1 MKYGQLNI
9 LLFSEQQFNYDHGS
23 PPKILIDL
31 IDAITDKNDKE
42 KCQWLILI
50 DEVTVRTYSSNFSSL
65 CLNDNFEIV
74 VAINP
79 ISFDDAFNV
88 IPPKDKKFIFKRLTF
103 KHRNS
108 LEISVFLLH
117 FKKKMIAP
125 GVLYSSATQ
134 LFIPAFAIPDSDDVA
149 LVESTYPAL
158 DKVRKL

>member
-1 MKYGQLNI
+1 MV
-9 LLFSEQQFNYDHGS
+9 LLQPNPLETF
-23 PPKILIDL
+23 
-31 IDAITDKNDKE
+31 IDAIKKQSDKE

-50 DEVTVRTYSSNFSSL
+50 DEVNVTYYGNNFSSL
-65 CLNDNFEIV
+65 CLDDNIEIV
-74 VAINP
+74 SAINP
-79 ISFDDAFNV
+79 TTDSSAFNV